1 MILTAQGRFLLLTG
15 LGLLLLSLLTA
26 CTPRVFG
33 IPEER
38 WQQLTEEQRLEAIRG
53 YNEREL
59 LRQQQSLARQQQ
71 AAADAKRRAIE
82 EEREAQRQQERVAA
96 IYAGQGTVP
105 GDLIRV
111 TLREGRLRFNG
122 KQEHYRPTSFMIADG
137 ETKGVVIQSTG
148 GKRQQ
153 QTTLWVR
160 YREGNLDIDVG
171 PDCRNQGHAVRL
183 TYERAWER
191 GETYRD
197 LSWDKHSPTQ
207 GEHVSITILTAC
219 EGERPSHK
227 RH

>member
-82 EEREAQRQQERVAA
+82 EEREAQRQQMPK
-96 IYAGQGTVP
+96 GGP
-105 GDLIRV
+105 
-111 TLREGRLRFNG
+111 LRRNG
-122 KQEHYRPTSFMIADG
+122 
-137 ETKGVVIQSTG
+137 
-148 GKRQQ
+148 
-153 QTTLWVR
+153 
-160 YREGNLDIDVG
+160 
-171 PDCRNQGHAVRL
+171 
-183 TYERAWER
+183 
-191 GETYRD
+191 
-197 LSWDKHSPTQ
+197 
-207 GEHVSITILTAC
+207 
-219 EGERPSHK
+219 RPSDS
-227 RH
+227 RRGWRPSMLARVPSPVTSSASP